1 MLYYNRKL
9 KNTARTLRK
18 NMTDTEKLLWSR
30 IRRKQL
36 KGFQFYRQKTIGN
49 YIVDFYCPSA
59 MLIIELDGSQHYT
72 EEGKQKDKVRDQY
85 LIGLGFQVMRYP
97 STEVFSAIDGI
108 VHEIYEQLHEKSPQ
122 PPLAKGEQENIS

>member
-1 MLYYNRKL
+1 MIYYNSKL

-36 KGFQFYRQKTIGN
+36 KGYQFYRQKTVGN

-72 EEGKQKDKVRDQY
+72 DKGKQKNKIRDQY

-97 STEVFSAIDGI
+97 STDVFSTIDGI
-108 VHEIYEQLHEKSPQ
+108 VDEIYEQLHEESPQ
-122 PPLAKGEQENIS
+122 PPLENGEK